1 MRGAVSFSFDSRP
14 WFGEIG
20 AHTLVVGETH
30 EEAVPRHQFDT
41 LVGGIP
47 AGDRPAGR
55 SCQSHP
61 HLDPHERTRGYH
73 RRPPTMTKPSTVRQ
87 HERP

>member
-20 AHTLVVGETH
+20 AHTLVVGGTH

-47 AGDRPAGR
+47 GATDRLVDRA
-55 SCQSHP
+55 SHTLIWT
-61 HLDPHERTRGYH
+61 HMRELADIIGAF
-73 RRPPTMTKPSTVRQ
+73 RP
-87 HERP
+87 